1 MMKAVFWAVAAMA
14 ILILSGAAA
23 YAEEAAPT
31 DKGPADEYIFP
42 VNQKSA
48 QTLYEMKERR
58 MKAAEAKRAE
68 EEEKQ
73 REKEK
78 QAKVEKIQRKTG
90 RSSVSWQVQN
100 R

>member
-1 MMKAVFWAVAAMA
+1 
-14 ILILSGAAA
+14 LH
-23 YAEEAAPT
+23 
-31 DKGPADEYIFP
+31 
-42 VNQKSA
+42 
-48 QTLYEMKERR
+48 EMKVRR
-58 MKAAEAKRAE
+58 RNAGEAKRAE

>member
-1 MMKAVFWAVAAMA
+1 MMKAVSWTVAAMA
-14 ILILSGAAA
+14 ILILSGAAT

-31 DKGPADEYIFP
+31 GNAPADGYIFP

-48 QTLYEMKERR
+48 QTLHEMKVRR
-58 MKAAEAKRAE
+58 RNAGEAKRAE